1 MPMDNIDRLNE
12 HVLVRREGDLMK
24 VTIKEIADMAG
35 VHRATVDKV
44 LHNRPGVSDE
54 VRQQIKQI
62 IREVG
67 YTPNPAGRVLQ
78 KQGRVYRFAAIL
90 CDVDATPFL
99 TEGIQ
104 KGLRQHDNFN
114 IEVAYHTTGFQDAAQ
129 QSRLIDQA
137 VEDGVD
143 GIILSP
149 INSDL
154 IRKAIGRAADQGIP
168 VITADS
174 DIGNSRRMCYVGL
187 DGERASRVA
196 GRLMGQFLGGTG
208 DLAIISS
215 AIATENNNYFVTI
228 REQGFYRFITE
239 TYPGIRITACIES
252 FEDPKTTYEKTCA
265 LLREQPELK
274 AIYITC
280 GGVAEV
286 GRALRESGREKEIRV
301 LCYEDYPEILE
312 LIREDVVDV
321 TIASDLISQ
330 GEIPIRLLMNKLV
343 FGDAP
348 DREQVF
354 TDIKI
359 LVKESL

>member
-1 MPMDNIDRLNE
+1 
-12 HVLVRREGDLMK
+12 MK

-54 VRQQIKQI
+54 LRQKIKRI
-62 IREVG
+62 IQDVG

-78 KQGRVYRFAAIL
+78 KQSKIYHFAAIF

-99 TEGIQ
+99 TEGIRR
-104 KGLRQHDNFN
+104 GLDQHDSFN
-114 IEVAYHTTGFQDAAQ
+114 IEVSYHTTGFQDAAQ
-129 QSRLIDQA
+129 QARLIDQA
-137 VEDGVD
+137 VRDGVD

-149 INSDL
+149 INSGL
-154 IRKAIGRAADQGIP
+154 IRRAINRAADQRIP

-174 DIGNSRRMCYVGL
+174 DIENSKRMCFVGL
-187 DGERASRVA
+187 DGARASRVA

-228 REQGFYRFITE
+228 REQEFYRFMTKN
-239 TYPGIRITACIES
+239 YPGVHITKRIES
-252 FEDPKTTYEKTCA
+252 LEDPKITYEETRR
-265 LLREQPELK
+265 LLAEQPHLK

-286 GRALRESGREKEIRV
+286 GRALRESGRENEIRV
-301 LCYEDYPEILE
+301 LSYEDYPEILE
-312 LIREDVVDV
+312 LIQEEVVDV

-343 FGDAP
+343 FGKSP
-348 DREQVF
+348 EQERIY
-354 TDIKI
+354 TDIRI